1 ELARPPTIPFLNL
14 QLEGIP
20 ATHVPLDVIKENL
33 HGTGSPNRSES
44 ESARGSVSRQFV
56 MKSIPAGCERQH
68 YHIVTTGPSFPNNR
82 VVSAVTNRLNCKI
95 QSTV

>member
-33 HGTGSPNRSES
+33 HGTGSPNRSEVGAVACVCS
-44 ESARGSVSRQFV
+44 FL
-56 MKSIPAGCERQH
+56 AG
-68 YHIVTTGPSFPNNR
+68 
-82 VVSAVTNRLNCKI
+82 
-95 QSTV
+95 